1 MTPRRA
7 ARPTIVIL
15 GEDDND
21 RRSIQILVAG
31 LRPDLERGI
40 LKPLRKPMALVRNVP
55 PARLPSQAVR
65 AAAVLRAVDAAA
77 PIRCVLMHED
87 ADDVE
92 PAHEHLIRKIES
104 AYRSWQCPDQYAGRD
119 VGRIRNAKEALRR
132 AVKPAGA
139 KATFL
144 GYTEADSVAIAAK
157 IVELG
162 LLAPPWHARS
172 ASWAAFVEQ
181 VKRL

>member
-1 MTPRRA
+1 
-7 ARPTIVIL
+7 
-15 GEDDND
+15 
-21 RRSIQILVAG
+21 
-31 LRPDLERGI
+31 
-40 LKPLRKPMALVRNVP
+40 
-55 PARLPSQAVR
+55 
-65 AAAVLRAVDAAA
+65 
-77 PIRCVLMHED
+77 MHED

-92 PAHEHLIRKIES
+92 PAHEHQAVRP
-104 AYRSWQCPDQYAGRD
+104 SWQCPDQCAGRD

-172 ASWAAFVEQ
+172 ASWATFVEK